1 MQALHTGGTDMRAI
15 ICGALMALTVA
26 TVGAAQVDRHSANF
40 VLPGCKTVIGEGR
53 EGINVAEQGYCLG
66 VMDTLGLISSILNE
80 HSWSCIEYP
89 KGSTVN
95 QGLRV
100 VVRYIEARPQRMHE
114 SFAFLAIEALHNAWP
129 CRKGQ

>member
-1 MQALHTGGTDMRAI
+1 MSIRTHEGGDTETNALAFCIESEISREERYRERQRTAEAMRYQQSVR
-15 ICGALMALTVA
+15 LL
-26 TVGAAQVDRHSANF
+26 
-40 VLPGCKTVIGEGR
+40 E
-53 EGINVAEQGYCLG
+53 EQNA
-66 VMDTLGLISSILNE
+66 VLISNILNE